1 MPCHPVN
8 NYCFGSSEDEKSNN
22 AEEMSA
28 LNVDIETSET
38 KIYNRPYEFK
48 KHQAVQYLPKN
59 FTEWKQTQIISHGGK
74 ATSIF
79 KGCWS
84 TQENENEPVKFID
97 FERDVQEFNILDGP
111 NLDSVLDNFSNS
123 MH

>member
-38 KIYNRPYEFK
+38 KIYNRPVE
-48 KHQAVQYLPKN
+48 LMNSKN
-59 FTEWKQTQIISHGGK
+59 IKL
-74 ATSIF
+74 
-79 KGCWS
+79 
-84 TQENENEPVKFID
+84 
-97 FERDVQEFNILDGP
+97 FNICQKILQNGNKHKLFHMVEKP
-111 NLDSVLDNFSNS
+111 PVYLKGVEVPKKMKMNLLNS
-123 MH
+123 